1 MAANTG
7 DRLSDWIS
15 LGVLASWV
23 SRDAVDE
30 AVEVTGK
37 RAKRRG
43 GKLPPQVMVY
53 FVMGLALFAEEDY
66 EEVWTRI
73 TETLAG
79 WGCWDDS
86 QADVTTGGITQA
98 RQRLGHE
105 PVKETFAQVARPVA
119 TLETEGAFLGPWRE
133 MSIDGLEWDVPD
145 TKANA
150 AEFGYPGAGKDGTPA
165 AFPKARAVTIGECA
179 SHAPVL
185 AAIGPC
191 VSKGSGEQSLARELY
206 PRLEEDWLLIAD
218 RNFYNWQDWCTAADT
233 GAALLWR
240 VKADLTLQPLEFHRD
255 GSCTSVLVNPKI
267 RGGARQKLIG
277 AALAGEDLDPGKAR
291 RVRVVEYVV
300 PDRDGDGKDE
310 VIAQSPD
317 MVKQEIWG
325 YFLTHYAVT
334 ALICTAATNAG
345 IDPDRVKFKRAIRI
359 IRRADDPAFPPLTSD
374 NGSSAASWPPSPTRG
389 SSTRNANAATR
400 ASSSEPGTTPTGSR
414 SLASTAYATM
424 PPRPS
429 NSSTL
434 S

>member
-1 MAANTG
+1 MAQTGGVAG

-37 RAKRRG
+37 TAKRRG

-73 TETLAG
+73 TDTLAG

-119 TLETEGAFLGPWRE
+119 TLETEGAFLGPWRK

-206 PRLEEDWLLIAD
+206 PQLEEDWLLIAD

-240 VKADLTLQPLEFHRD
+240 VRA
-255 GSCTSVLVNPKI
+255 GVIGVN
-267 RGGARQKLIG
+267 A
-277 AALAGEDLDPGKAR
+277 
-291 RVRVVEYVV
+291 
-300 PDRDGDGKDE
+300 
-310 VIAQSPD
+310 
-317 MVKQEIWG
+317 
-325 YFLTHYAVT
+325 
-334 ALICTAATNAG
+334 
-345 IDPDRVKFKRAIRI
+345 
-359 IRRADDPAFPPLTSD
+359 
-374 NGSSAASWPPSPTRG
+374 
-389 SSTRNANAATR
+389 
-400 ASSSEPGTTPTGSR
+400 
-414 SLASTAYATM
+414 
-424 PPRPS
+424 
-429 NSSTL
+429 
-434 S
+434 